1 MKTLNDVEQTADID
15 ARIIHAAGLLEST
28 LLERDSEFVGRQSR
42 TPSLGELVQRQEQAL
57 GSDIVRQINFATRI
71 RNRIAHPSNDEPK
84 YGHKQRAAEI
94 LISSLRMYYP
104 DQPDRGQPIVT
115 GTGNDQ
121 RQAGRTMVGKK
132 KPIQSLCHGIRLLT
146 RRYHARLAGLN
157 LCHVGQGGYVEDSM
171 AFGQYLRQQSN
182 EQLTPP
188 ELLHQLRGQYVKQL
202 GARGES
208 DDQRRT
214 PDFHLKRLVVNYLR
228 EQQRHLLKSAG
239 GARISRPLGHPQHPT
254 EPVRVHLSWKTV
266 GLALV
271 CFAIIRVVRA
281 NF

>member
-28 LLERDSEFVGRQSR
+28 LLERDAEFVGRQSR
-42 TPSLGELVQRQEQAL
+42 TPSLGELVQRQEQVL

-84 YGHKQRAAEI
+84 YGHKERAAEI

-104 DQPDRGQPIVT
+104 DQPDCRQPIVAVT
-115 GTGNDQ
+115 GTDPTQPGCT
-121 RQAGRTMVGKK
+121 RGRKK
-132 KPIQSLCHGIRLLT
+132 KPIQSLCHGMRMLIRG
-146 RRYHARLAGLN
+146 YHAGLAGLK
-157 LCHVGQGGYVEDSM
+157 LRHVGQGGYVEDSM
-171 AFGQYLRQQSN
+171 AFGQFLQQHSD
-182 EQLTPP
+182 EQLTPT
-188 ELLHQLRGQYVKQL
+188 ELLHQLRSQYVKQL
-202 GARGES
+202 GALGES

-214 PDFHLKRLVVNYLR
+214 PDFHLKRLVANYLR

-239 GARISRPLGHPQHPT
+239 GARISRPLGPPQHST

-266 GLALV
+266 GLALA